1 MKNEKYQTV
10 GTFPKFN
17 RKIVARDK
25 IDTPNTQIHDNS
37 LSCLGTGTSIKSGGV
52 KLILL
57 AQTFPF
63 SEMMWSC
70 KCFPCVSKM
79 QMQHYNNT
87 SHGPLVQES

>member
-37 LSCLGTGTSIKSGGV
+37 LSCLDTGTSIKSGGV

-57 AQTFPF
+57 AQTFPITLNVYTGLF
-63 SEMMWSC
+63 VVKMVS
-70 KCFPCVSKM
+70 VSKTCM
-79 QMQHYNNT
+79 
-87 SHGPLVQES
+87 L